1 MYNTTT
7 TLELERAVNI
17 TGEGY
22 RDRFGFA
29 LAVLDFNLDGVDDLV
44 VSSGN
49 NHTLF
54 VLSCFILCSLGLLSL
69 MFPFCAFFC
78 SLFCVLFVS
87 FLFPFCVI
95 SVATPV
101 TCSHPDDHSLR
112 VLFQRGTTISTCQ
125 CRAVHRTRTTTNP
138 PFNCTDECTC
148 C

>member
-7 TLELERAVNI
+7 TLELGRAVNI

-54 VLSCFILCSLGLLSL
+54 CAVLACALLVCCHSCFHSVFSSVHSIVSFLS
-69 MFPFCAFFC
+69 P
-78 SLFCVLFVS
+78 FCVLSVS
-87 FLFPFCVI
+87 FLLP
-95 SVATPV
+95 
-101 TCSHPDDHSLR
+101 HL
-112 VLFQRGTTISTCQ
+112 
-125 CRAVHRTRTTTNP
+125 
-138 PFNCTDECTC
+138 
-148 C
+148 